1 MSGEG
6 NRLRVGTRGS
16 LLARTQTGMVVA
28 QLCEVVDLDGPLL
41 QAEDWP
47 DGIVYEDGVMT
58 WPSPRLWG

>member
-1 MSGEG
+1 M
-6 NRLRVGTRGS
+6 
-16 LLARTQTGMVVA
+16 AMAPGMVVA

-47 DGIVYEDGVMT
+47 DGIVYEDGVMA